1 MHEVKGKDGVGA
13 KMDSM
18 DLEREKGITIKSAAT
33 FVSWNDHHINIID
46 TPGHIDF
53 TIEVERALR
62 VLDGAVLVL
71 CGVGGVQSQTHTV
84 DRQMRRYKVPRIAFI
99 NKLDRMGANPWTVL
113 KQMRER
119 LQLNAAALQIP
130 VGLEHAHQGVVD
142 LLEMDV
148 VYFEGDKG
156 EEVRR
161 EAVVP
166 ENLRVLAE
174 EKRRELIE
182 RVAEVDDQ
190 LMELWLEEKPISAED
205 IRSAIRRAT
214 IANKFVPVLMGAA
227 FKNKGVQL
235 LLDAATRYLP
245 DPREVKNLA
254 MELGPGREEGATVE
268 MVCDPSKPL
277 AMYAFKLEEGRFG
290 QLTYVRIYSGTLR
303 RGDVVKNNAT
313 GEKIRVQRLVRMHSD
328 QMEDIQSCSAGEICA
343 IFGVECD
350 SGTTFTDPSL
360 SLTCQSMHVPEPV
373 ISLAITTKD
382 KTVSPAFSKAL
393 KRFQREDP
401 TFRVHQDEES
411 GEIIISGMGELHLEI
426 YTERMR
432 REYKLDV
439 QTGQPQVA
447 FRETIQGAVKFDQL
461 LKKQTGGA
469 GQFARIIGRLEP
481 MEEHDEEDEQGSKA
495 APGAA
500 APAAKTSEFLNEV
513 VGGTIPPNYMP
524 AIEKG
529 YLAAMKKGPLTGSLC
544 KGIRMVVTDG
554 AYHAV
559 DSNEMAFRRC
569 AEEAFRAAMMKP
581 DAQATVMEPIM
592 SAEVMCPV
600 DDQGPVVNAL
610 TKRKGMVMDSLSA
623 AGYATLNVEI
633 PLNNMFGF
641 SQELRSMT
649 QGKGEFQM
657 EYLCHRHVPRDTLEQ
672 LKEKYAKAKNDPKSS
687 SKKD

>member
-1 MHEVKGKDGVGA
+1 MTERILFYTGRIKAMHEVKGKDGVGA

-84 DRQMRRYKVPRIAFI
+84 DRQMRRYKVPRVAFI
-99 NKLDRMGANPWTVL
+99 NKLDRMGANPWNVI

-119 LQLNAAALQIP
+119 LQLNVAALQIP

-142 LLEMDV
+142 LLHMDV

-156 EEVRR
+156 EEVKR
-161 EAVVP
+161 VKGVP
-166 ENLRVLAE
+166 ENMRQLAE

-190 LMELWLEEKPISAED
+190 LMEQWLEEKPISAED
-205 IRSAIRRAT
+205 IQNAIRRAT
-214 IANKFVPVLMGAA
+214 VANKFVPVLMGAA

-235 LLDAATRYLP
+235 LLDAVTRYLP

-254 MELGPGREEGATVE
+254 MELGPNREEGATVE
-268 MVCDPSKPL
+268 MVCDSSKPL

-303 RGDVVKNNAT
+303 RGDTVKNNAT

-350 SGTTFTDPSL
+350 SGTTFSDPSL

-401 TFRVHQDEES
+401 TFRVHQDDES

-447 FRETIQGAVKFDQL
+447 FRETIQGTVKFDQL

-481 MEEHDEEDEQGSKA
+481 IEEDDESSTPKL
-495 APGAA
+495 
-500 APAAKTSEFLNEV
+500 TDFVNEV

-569 AEEAFRAAMMKP
+569 AEEAFRAAMVKP
-581 DAQATVMEPIM
+581 DAEATVMEPIM
-592 SAEVMCPV
+592 SAEVMCPI

-672 LKEKYAKAKNDPKSS
+672 LKEKYAKAKSDPKA
-687 SKKD
+687 KKD